1 MIEYRNNPNNNI
13 VELTVEGKITEA
25 DFDQVIAQMKAD
37 INKHGKLRMLEEIQ
51 SFEGI
56 DPITLWKD
64 AQFGLN
70 HVGDFTH
77 AAVVAD
83 AEWVRTIS
91 AAADNILSAKV
102 KAFERS
108 QIAEARAWL
117 LTEPVEISSSSN
129 NPGLEY
135 KNNEDNNIVEIVVE
149 GKITAAD
156 FKHLIA
162 KANSDFA
169 KHGKLRVLEE
179 IRSFEGIDPMA
190 IWRDLQQIRRI
201 NDVTHAAIVVDA
213 KWLQTIA
220 EAVSGLYP
228 FEMKVFE
235 RSQIA
240 EAREWLINS

>member
-1 MIEYRNNPNNNI
+1 MIEYTNNPNNNI

-25 DFDQVIAQMKAD
+25 DFDRVVAQIKAD
-37 INKHGKLRMLEEIQ
+37 IEKHGKLRLLEEIR

-108 QIAEARAWL
+108 QIEEARAWL
-117 LTEPVEISSSSN
+117 
-129 NPGLEY
+129 
-135 KNNEDNNIVEIVVE
+135 
-149 GKITAAD
+149 
-156 FKHLIA
+156 
-162 KANSDFA
+162 
-169 KHGKLRVLEE
+169 
-179 IRSFEGIDPMA
+179 
-190 IWRDLQQIRRI
+190 
-201 NDVTHAAIVVDA
+201 
-213 KWLQTIA
+213 
-220 EAVSGLYP
+220 
-228 FEMKVFE
+228 
-235 RSQIA
+235 
-240 EAREWLINS
+240 INS